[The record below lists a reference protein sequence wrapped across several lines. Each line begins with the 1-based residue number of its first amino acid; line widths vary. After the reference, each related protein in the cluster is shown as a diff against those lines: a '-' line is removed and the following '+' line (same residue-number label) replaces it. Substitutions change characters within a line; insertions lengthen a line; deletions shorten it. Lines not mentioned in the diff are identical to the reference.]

1 MPDPTPRPDAHPDA
15 RPDARPNRLAREKSP
30 YLLQHAFNPVDW
42 VPWGEEAFARARAED
57 RPIFLSIG
65 YATCHWCHVMERES
79 FEDADV
85 AALLNRDFVSIKV
98 DREERP
104 DIDGVYMTA
113 CQLMTGQGGWPLT
126 IVMTPDKQPFFAGTY
141 FPREGVAGRA
151 GMLDL
156 LPRLAALWR
165 ERREDVEAAG
175 ASALAAIREVEV
187 RGVGSGEGRGEGAL
201 GEETLRRGFSDLLAR
216 FDPHQGGFSRAP
228 KFPAPHQLLFLLR
241 WSDRTGDRRG
251 VEMVEKT
258 LVSMRRG
265 GVFDHLGYGFHRY
278 STDARWLVPH
288 FEKMLYDQALLAMA
302 YTELWQMTGDDAHRT
317 VAREIHAYVARD
329 LTDPEGGFYSAED
342 ADSEGREGAF
352 YVWTRAEFDE
362 VLSEALGE
370 DTAGLARRAFR
381 VEARGNFADE
391 ASGLRTGENI
401 LHAGETPAEIAAA
414 LGEDAGRV
422 EKRLEE
428 ARRVLFEKRT
438 TRERPLLDDK
448 ILTDWNGLMIAAL
461 ARSGLAFGDEALVAA
476 AGRAA
481 DFMLER
487 LRDDEGTLLHRYR
500 DGESAIVAGA
510 ADHACLIW
518 GLIELYGATFDPR
531 WLRAAR
537 ELLDPLLER
546 FWDPDRL
553 GVFNVDATQSDV
565 PVRQK
570 ELYDGA
576 TPSANATTWYVLLRL
591 GRLTGDVELLDRAE
605 ALRRALA
612 GPVGGAPSAYTMSLV
627 ALDLALGPSQE
638 VVVAGDPDE
647 PDTRRMLDALA
658 NRYAPRTAVLFKPAR
673 SRTEAPGGP
682 PANLLAQLAPF
693 TEPHDLLDGKAT
705 AYVCTDFACRRP
717 TTDVAEMVKQLT

>member
-1 MPDPTPRPDAHPDA
+1 MPDSGP
-15 RPDARPNRLAREKSP
+15 RPNRLAREKSP

-42 VPWGEEAFARARAED
+42 LPWGEEAFARARAED

-79 FEDADV
+79 FEDEDV

-141 FPREGVAGRA
+141 FPRESVAGRA

-156 LPRLAALWR
+156 LPRLASVWR
-165 ERREDVEAAG
+165 ERRADAEAAG

-187 RGVGSGEGRGEGAL
+187 RGLGSGEGAL
-201 GEETLRRGFSDLLAR
+201 DEETLRRGFSDLRAR

-241 WSDRTGDRRG
+241 WSDRTGDRGG

-265 GVFDHLGYGFHRY
+265 GVFDHVGYGFHRY

-302 YTELWQMTGDDAHRT
+302 YTELWQVTGDDAHRR
-317 VAREIHAYVARD
+317 VALEIYEYVARD
-329 LTDPEGGFYSAED
+329 LTDAEGGFYSAED

-352 YVWTRAEFDE
+352 YVWTRDEFDE
-362 VLSEALGE
+362 VMTQALGE
-370 DTAGLARRAFR
+370 EAAGLARRAFG

-401 LHAGETPAEIAAA
+401 LHAAETPADIAEA
-414 LGEDAGRV
+414 LGDDAGPV
-422 EKRLEE
+422 EQRLEE
-428 ARRVLFEKRT
+428 ARRVLFGKRE

-461 ARSGLAFGDEALVAA
+461 ARSGLAFGDEALVGAA
-476 AGRAA
+476 SRAA
-481 DFMLER
+481 NFILER
-487 LRDDEGTLLHRYR
+487 LRDGEGRLLHRYR
-500 DGESAIVAGA
+500 DGDAAIPAGA

-546 FWDPDRL
+546 FWDPERL
-553 GVFNVDATQSDV
+553 GVFNVDAAQRDV

-591 GRLTGDVELLDRAE
+591 GRLTGDLDLLDRAE
-605 ALRRALA
+605 SLRGALA
-612 GPVGGAPSAYTMSLV
+612 GPVGGAPSAHTMSLV
-627 ALDLALGPSQE
+627 ALDLALGPAQE
-638 VVVAGDPDE
+638 VVVAGDPGD
-647 PDTRRMLDALA
+647 PGTRRMLAALA
-658 NRYAPRTAVLFKPAR
+658 GRYAPRTAVLFKPAGSR
-673 SRTEAPGGP
+673 SEASGE
-682 PANLLAQLAPF
+682 PAADPLGEIAPF
-693 TEPHDLLDGKAT
+693 TAPHDLLDGKAT
-705 AYVCTDFACRRP
+705 AYVCTGFACRRP
-717 TTDVAEMVKQLT
+717 TTDIQEMMEQLA

>member
-1 MPDPTPRPDAHPDA
+1 MPDSHSRPSDRA
-15 RPDARPNRLAREKSP
+15 NRLAQEKSP

-42 VPWGEEAFARARAED
+42 VPWGEEAFARARDED

-79 FEDADV
+79 FEDEDV

-141 FPREGVAGRA
+141 FPRESVAGRA

-165 ERREDVEAAG
+165 ERRADVEAAG

-187 RGVGSGEGRGEGAL
+187 RGLGSGGGAL
-201 GEETLRRGFSDLLAR
+201 DEETLRRGFAELRAR

-265 GVFDHLGYGFHRY
+265 GVFDHVGYGFHRY

-302 YTELWQMTGDDAHRT
+302 YTELWQVTGDDAHRT
-317 VAREIHAYVARD
+317 VAREIYEYVARD
-329 LTDPEGGFYSAED
+329 LTDAEGAFYSAED

-370 DTAGLARRAFR
+370 DAASLARRAFGI
-381 VEARGNFADE
+381 EARGNFADE

-414 LGEDAGRV
+414 LGEEAGRV

-428 ARRVLFEKRT
+428 ARRVLFEKRK

-461 ARSGLAFGDEALVAA
+461 ARSGLAFGDESLVEAA
-476 AGRAA
+476 ARAA
-481 DFMLER
+481 DFILER
-487 LRDDEGTLLHRYR
+487 LRDDEGQLLHRYR
-500 DGESAIVAGA
+500 DGESAIPAGA

-537 ELLDPLLER
+537 ELLDPLLDR
-546 FWDPDRL
+546 FWDPDRH
-553 GVFNVDATQSDV
+553 GVFNVDATQTDV

-591 GRLTGDVELLDRAE
+591 GRLTGDLELLDRAE
-605 ALRRALA
+605 ALRGALA
-612 GPVGGAPSAYTMSLV
+612 GPVGGAPSAHTMSLV
-627 ALDLALGPSQE
+627 ALDLALGPAQE
-638 VVVAGDPDE
+638 VVVTGDPDE
-647 PDTRRMLDALA
+647 PGTRRMLAALA
-658 NRYAPRTAVLFKPAR
+658 DRYAPRTAVLFKPADR
-673 SRTEAPGGP
+673 RATAPGGP
-682 PANLLAQLAPF
+682 VETAPGGPAADPLAEVAPF
-693 TEPHDLLDGKAT
+693 TAPHDLLDGKAA
-705 AYVCTDFACRRP
+705 AYVCTGFSCRRP
-717 TTDVAEMVKQLT
+717 TTDVAEMLKQLD

>member
-1 MPDPTPRPDAHPDA
+1 MPDSHSRPSDRA
-15 RPDARPNRLAREKSP
+15 NRLAQEKSP

-42 VPWGEEAFARARAED
+42 VPWGEEAFARARDED

-79 FEDADV
+79 FEDEDV

-141 FPREGVAGRA
+141 LPRESMPGRM
-151 GMLDL
+151 GMLEL
-156 LPRLAALWR
+156 LPRLTALWR
-165 ERREDVEAAG
+165 ERRADVEAAG

-187 RGVGSGEGRGEGAL
+187 RGLGAGAGAL
-201 GEETLRRGFSDLLAR
+201 DEESLRRGFSELRGR

-265 GVFDHLGYGFHRY
+265 GVFDHVGYGFHRY

-317 VAREIHAYVARD
+317 VAREIYEYVARD
-329 LTDPEGGFYSAED
+329 LTDAEGGFYSAED

-352 YVWTRAEFDE
+352 YVWTRDEFDE
-362 VLSEALGE
+362 VLSEALGG
-370 DTAGLARRAFR
+370 DVAGLARRAFR
-381 VEARGNFADE
+381 IESRGNFADE

-401 LHAGETPAEIAAA
+401 LHAGETPAEIAVA
-414 LGEDAGRV
+414 LGEDAARV
-422 EKRLEE
+422 EERLED

-461 ARSGLAFGDEALVAA
+461 ARSGLAFGDESLVGAA
-476 AGRAA
+476 ARAA
-481 DFMLER
+481 DFILER
-487 LRDDEGTLLHRYR
+487 LRDDEGQLLHRYR
-500 DGESAIVAGA
+500 DGDSAIPAGA

-546 FWDPDRL
+546 FWDPDRN
-553 GVFNVDATQSDV
+553 GVFNVDATQTDV

-591 GRLTGDVELLDRAE
+591 GRLTGDLELLDRAE
-605 ALRRALA
+605 ALRGALA
-612 GPVGGAPSAYTMSLV
+612 GPVAGAPSAHTMSLV
-627 ALDLALGPSQE
+627 ALDLALGPAQE
-638 VVVAGDPDE
+638 VVVTGDPDD
-647 PDTRRMLDALA
+647 PGARRMLAALA
-658 NRYAPRTAVLFKPAR
+658 DRYGPRTAVLFKPAGT
-673 SRTEAPGGP
+673 SAEAPGGPATEAPGGP
-682 PANLLAQLAPF
+682 VAEALAEIAPF
-693 TEPHDLLDGKAT
+693 TAPHDLLDGKAT
-705 AYVCTDFACRRP
+705 AYVCTGFACRRP
-717 TTDVAEMVKQLT
+717 TTDVAEMLEQLD

>member
-1 MPDPTPRPDAHPDA
+1 MPDSGPRP
-15 RPDARPNRLAREKSP
+15 NQLAREKSP

-42 VPWGEEAFARARAED
+42 LPWGEEAFARARAED

-65 YATCHWCHVMERES
+65 YATCHWCHVMEHES
-79 FEDADV
+79 FEDEDV

-141 FPREGVAGRA
+141 FPRESVAGRA

-165 ERREDVEAAG
+165 ERRADVEAAG

-187 RGVGSGEGRGEGAL
+187 RGLGSVEGAL
-201 GEETLRRGFSDLLAR
+201 DEETLRRGFSELHAR

-241 WSDRTGDRRG
+241 WSDRAGDRRG

-265 GVFDHLGYGFHRY
+265 GIFDHLGYGFHRY

-302 YTELWQMTGDDAHRT
+302 YTELWQLTGDDAHRR
-317 VAREIHAYVARD
+317 VALEIYEYVARD
-329 LTDPEGGFYSAED
+329 LTDAEGGFYSAED

-352 YVWTRAEFDE
+352 YVWTREEFDE
-362 VLSEALGE
+362 VLSAALGE
-370 DTAGLARRAFR
+370 DAAGLARRAFR

-401 LHAGETPAEIAAA
+401 LHLGETPAEIAAA
-414 LGEDAGRV
+414 LGMEAGATDAADV
-422 EKRLEE
+422 EQRLEE
-428 ARRVLFEKRT
+428 ARRVLFEKRAA
-438 TRERPLLDDK
+438 RERPLLDDK

-461 ARSGLAFGDEALVAA
+461 ARSGLAFGDESLVEAA
-476 AGRAA
+476 ARAA
-481 DFMLER
+481 DFILER
-487 LRDDEGTLLHRYR
+487 LRDGEGQLLHRYR
-500 DGESAIVAGA
+500 DGDAAIPAGA
-510 ADHACLIW
+510 ADHACLSW
-518 GLIELYGATFDPR
+518 GLVELYGATFDPR

-537 ELLDPLLER
+537 ELLDALLER

-553 GVFNVDATQSDV
+553 GVFNVDAAQRDV

-576 TPSANATTWYVLLRL
+576 TPSANATTWYLLLRL
-591 GRLTGDVELLDRAE
+591 GRLTGDLELLDRAE
-605 ALRRALA
+605 ALRHALA
-612 GPVGGAPSAYTMSLV
+612 GPVAGAPSAHTMSLV
-627 ALDLALGPSQE
+627 ALDLALGPAQE
-638 VVVAGDPDE
+638 VVVTGDPGE
-647 PDTRRMLDALA
+647 SGTRRMLAALA
-658 NRYAPRTAVLFKPAR
+658 GRYAPRTAVLFKPAGR
-673 SRTEAPGGP
+673 PSDAPGGP
-682 PANLLAQLAPF
+682 PADALAEIAPF
-693 TEPHDLLDGKAT
+693 TAPYDLLDGKAT
-705 AYVCTDFACRRP
+705 AYVCADFACRRP
-717 TTDVAEMVKQLT
+717 TTDIAEMMQQLG

>member
-1 MPDPTPRPDAHPDA
+1 MPDPTPRPDA
-15 RPDARPNRLAREKSP
+15 RPDARPNRLAQEKSP

-187 RGVGSGEGRGEGAL
+187 RGVGSGEGGGEGAL
-201 GEETLRRGFSDLLAR
+201 EEEALRRGFTELLAR

-241 WSDRTGDRRG
+241 WSDRTGDLRG

-362 VLSEALGE
+362 VLSAALGE
-370 DTAGLARRAFR
+370 DAAGLARRAFR

-414 LGEDAGRV
+414 LGEDAGQV

-428 ARRVLFEKRT
+428 ARRVLFEKRK

-481 DFMLER
+481 DFILER

-518 GLIELYGATFDPR
+518 GLIELYGASFDPR

-612 GPVGGAPSAYTMSLV
+612 GPVASGPSAYTMSLV

-647 PDTRRMLDALA
+647 PDTRRMLAALA
-658 NRYAPRTAVLFKPAR
+658 NRYAPRTAVLFKPAGR
-673 SRTEAPGGP
+673 RTEAPGGP
-682 PANLLAQLAPF
+682 AAPSLAQIAPF

-705 AYVCTDFACRRP
+705 AYVCTGFACRRP

>member
-1 MPDPTPRPDAHPDA
+1 MSDSGPRP
-15 RPDARPNRLAREKSP
+15 NQLAREKSP

-42 VPWGEEAFARARAED
+42 LPWGEEAFARARAED

-65 YATCHWCHVMERES
+65 YATCHWCHVMEHES
-79 FEDADV
+79 FEDEDV

-141 FPREGVAGRA
+141 FPRESVAGRA

-165 ERREDVEAAG
+165 ERRADVEAAG

-187 RGVGSGEGRGEGAL
+187 RGLGSGEGAL
-201 GEETLRRGFSDLLAR
+201 DEETLRRGFSELHAR

-241 WSDRTGDRRG
+241 WSDRAGDRRG

-265 GVFDHLGYGFHRY
+265 GIFDHLGYGFHRY

-302 YTELWQMTGDDAHRT
+302 YTELWQLTGDDAHRR
-317 VAREIHAYVARD
+317 VALEIYEYVARD
-329 LTDPEGGFYSAED
+329 LTDAEGGFYSAED

-352 YVWTRAEFDE
+352 YVWTREEFDE
-362 VLSEALGE
+362 VLSAALGE
-370 DTAGLARRAFR
+370 DAAGLARRAFR

-401 LHAGETPAEIAAA
+401 LHAAETPAEIAAA
-414 LGEDAGRV
+414 LGMEAGATDAADV
-422 EKRLEE
+422 EQRLEE
-428 ARRVLFEKRT
+428 ARRVLFEKRAA
-438 TRERPLLDDK
+438 RERPLLDDK

-461 ARSGLAFGDEALVAA
+461 ARSGLAFGDESLVKAA
-476 AGRAA
+476 ARAA
-481 DFMLER
+481 DFILER
-487 LRDDEGTLLHRYR
+487 LRDGEGQLLHRYR
-500 DGESAIVAGA
+500 DGDAAIPAGA
-510 ADHACLIW
+510 ADHACLSW
-518 GLIELYGATFDPR
+518 GLVELYGATFDPR

-537 ELLDPLLER
+537 ELLDALLER

-553 GVFNVDATQSDV
+553 GVFNVDAAQRDV

-591 GRLTGDVELLDRAE
+591 GRLTGDLELLDRAE
-605 ALRRALA
+605 ALRRAVA
-612 GPVGGAPSAYTMSLV
+612 GPVAGAPSAHTMSLV
-627 ALDLALGPSQE
+627 ALDLALGPAQE
-638 VVVAGDPDE
+638 VVVTGDPGE
-647 PDTRRMLDALA
+647 SGTRRMLAALA
-658 NRYAPRTAVLFKPAR
+658 DRYAPRTAVLFKPAG
-673 SRTEAPGGP
+673 S
-682 PANLLAQLAPF
+682 PADALAEIAPF
-693 TEPHDLLDGKAT
+693 TAPYDLLDGKAT
-705 AYVCTDFACRRP
+705 AYVCADFACRRP
-717 TTDVAEMVKQLT
+717 TTDTAEMMQQLA

>member
-1 MPDPTPRPDAHPDA
+1 MPDSGP
-15 RPDARPNRLAREKSP
+15 RPNRLAREKSP

-42 VPWGEEAFARARAED
+42 VPWGEEAFARARTED

-79 FEDADV
+79 FEAEDV

-141 FPREGVAGRA
+141 FPRECVAGRA

-156 LPRLAALWR
+156 LPRLASLWR
-165 ERREDVEAAG
+165 ERRADVEAAG

-187 RGVGSGEGRGEGAL
+187 RGLGSGEGAL
-201 GEETLRRGFSDLLAR
+201 DEETLRRGFSDLRAR

-258 LVSMRRG
+258 LLSMRRG
-265 GVFDHLGYGFHRY
+265 GVFDHVGYGFHRY

-302 YTELWQMTGDDAHRT
+302 YTELWQVTGDDAHRR
-317 VAREIHAYVARD
+317 VAGEIYEYVARD
-329 LTDPEGGFYSAED
+329 LTDAEGGFYSAED

-352 YVWTRAEFDE
+352 YVWTREEFDG
-362 VLSEALGE
+362 VLARVLGE
-370 DTAGLARRAFR
+370 DAAAIARRAFR

-401 LHAGETPAEIAAA
+401 LHLGETPAEIAAA
-414 LGEDAGRV
+414 VGAGAGAADARDVADV
-422 EKRLEE
+422 EARLEQ
-428 ARRVLFEKRT
+428 ARRVLFERRAK
-438 TRERPLLDDK
+438 RERPLLDDK

-461 ARSGLAFGDEALVAA
+461 ARSGLAFGDKSLVEAA
-476 AGRAA
+476 ARAA
-481 DFMLER
+481 DFILER
-487 LRDDEGTLLHRYR
+487 LRDGEGRLLHRYR
-500 DGESAIVAGA
+500 DGDAAIPAGA
-510 ADHACLIW
+510 ADYACLMW
-518 GLIELYGATFDPR
+518 GTIELYGATFDPR

-537 ELLDPLLER
+537 ELLDPLMER
-546 FWDPDRL
+546 FWDPERF
-553 GVFNVDATQSDV
+553 GVFNVDEAQSDV

-591 GRLTGDVELLDRAE
+591 GRLTGDPELLDRAE
-605 ALRRALA
+605 ALRGALA
-612 GPVGGAPSAYTMSLV
+612 GPVGGAPSAHAMSLV
-627 ALDLALGPSQE
+627 ALDLALGPAHE
-638 VVVAGDPDE
+638 VVVTGDPGD
-647 PDTRRMLDALA
+647 PGTRRMLDALA
-658 NRYAPRTAVLFKPAR
+658 GRYAPRTSVLFKPAAP
-673 SRTEAPGGP
+673 RTEAPGGP
-682 PANLLAQLAPF
+682 AADPLAEAAPF
-693 TEPHDLLDGKAT
+693 TAAHDLLEGKAT
-705 AYVCTDFACRRP
+705 AYVCTGFACRRP
-717 TTDVAEMVKQLT
+717 TTDIREMMEQLA

>member
-1 MPDPTPRPDAHPDA
+1 MPDSGPRP
-15 RPDARPNRLAREKSP
+15 NQLAREKSP

-79 FEDADV
+79 FEDEDV

-141 FPREGVAGRA
+141 FPRESVAGRA

-165 ERREDVEAAG
+165 ERRADVEAAG

-187 RGVGSGEGRGEGAL
+187 RGLGSGEGAL
-201 GEETLRRGFSDLLAR
+201 DEETLRRGFSELHAR

-241 WSDRTGDRRG
+241 WSDRAGDRRG

-265 GVFDHLGYGFHRY
+265 GIFDHLGYGFHRY

-302 YTELWQMTGDDAHRT
+302 YTELWQLTGDDAHRR
-317 VAREIHAYVARD
+317 VALEIYEYVARD
-329 LTDPEGGFYSAED
+329 LTDAEGGFYSAED

-352 YVWTRAEFDE
+352 YVWTREEFDE
-362 VLSEALGE
+362 VLSAALGE
-370 DTAGLARRAFR
+370 DAAGLARRAFR

-401 LHAGETPAEIAAA
+401 LHAAETPAEIAAA
-414 LGEDAGRV
+414 LGMEAGATDAADV
-422 EKRLEE
+422 EQRLEE
-428 ARRVLFEKRT
+428 ARRVLFEKRAA
-438 TRERPLLDDK
+438 RERPLLDDK

-461 ARSGLAFGDEALVAA
+461 ARSGLAFGDESLVEAA
-476 AGRAA
+476 ARAA
-481 DFMLER
+481 DFILER
-487 LRDDEGTLLHRYR
+487 LRDGEGQLLHRYR
-500 DGESAIVAGA
+500 DGDAAIPAGA
-510 ADHACLIW
+510 ADHACLSW
-518 GLIELYGATFDPR
+518 GLVELYGATFDPR

-537 ELLDPLLER
+537 ELLDALLER

-553 GVFNVDATQSDV
+553 GVFNVDAAQRDV

-576 TPSANATTWYVLLRL
+576 TPSANATTWYLLLRL
-591 GRLTGDVELLDRAE
+591 GRLTGDLELLDRAE
-605 ALRRALA
+605 ALRHALA
-612 GPVGGAPSAYTMSLV
+612 GPVAGAPSAHTMSLV
-627 ALDLALGPSQE
+627 ALDLALGPAQE
-638 VVVAGDPDE
+638 VVVTGDPGE
-647 PDTRRMLDALA
+647 SGTRRMLAALA
-658 NRYAPRTAVLFKPAR
+658 DRYAPRTAVLFKPAGR
-673 SRTEAPGGP
+673 PSDAPGGP
-682 PANLLAQLAPF
+682 PADALAEIAPF
-693 TEPHDLLDGKAT
+693 TAPHDLLDGKAT
-705 AYVCTDFACRRP
+705 AYVCADFACRRP
-717 TTDVAEMVKQLT
+717 TTDIAEMMQQLG

>member
-1 MPDPTPRPDAHPDA
+1 MPDSQPGRA
-15 RPDARPNRLAREKSP
+15 NQLAGEKSP

-42 VPWGEEAFARARAED
+42 APWSEEAFARARAED

-65 YATCHWCHVMERES
+65 YATCHWCHVMEHES

-141 FPREGVAGRA
+141 FPRESVAGRV
-151 GMLDL
+151 GMLEL
-156 LPRLAALWR
+156 LPRLAELWR
-165 ERREDVEAAG
+165 ERRADVEAAG

-187 RGVGSGEGRGEGAL
+187 RGAGSVDGAL
-201 GEETLRRGFSDLLAR
+201 GEDTLRRGFSDLLAR
-216 FDPHQGGFSRAP
+216 YDPHQGGFSRAP

-258 LVSMRRG
+258 LVSMRKG
-265 GVFDHLGYGFHRY
+265 GIFDQVGYGFHRY

-302 YTELWQMTGDDAHRT
+302 YTELWQITGDDAHRR
-317 VAREIHAYVARD
+317 VALEIHEYVARD
-329 LTDPEGGFYSAED
+329 LTDPGGAFHSAED

-352 YVWTRAEFDE
+352 YVWTREAFDE
-362 VLSEALGE
+362 VVTGGLG
-370 DTAGLARRAFR
+370 DDVAGLARRAFR

-401 LHAGETPAEIAAA
+401 LHRGETPAEIAAA
-414 LGEDAGRV
+414 LGDDAERI
-422 EKRLEE
+422 EERLES
-428 ARRVLFEKRT
+428 ARALLFDARSK
-438 TRERPLLDDK
+438 RERPLLDDK

-461 ARSGLAFGDEALVAA
+461 ARSGLAFGDERLVAA
-476 AGRAA
+476 AARAA
-481 DFMLER
+481 EFILDR
-487 LRDDEGTLLHRYR
+487 LRDENGTLLHRYR
-500 DGESAIVAGA
+500 DGDAAIVAGA
-510 ADHACLIW
+510 ADHACLAW
-518 GLIELYGATFDPR
+518 GLVELYGATFDPR
-531 WLRAAR
+531 WLRSAR
-537 ELLDPLLER
+537 ELVDALLER

-553 GVFNVDATQSDV
+553 GVFNVDAEQTDL

-591 GRLTGDVELLDRAE
+591 GRLTGDSELLDRAE
-605 ALRRALA
+605 ALRHALA
-612 GPVGGAPSAYTMSLV
+612 GPVSGAPSAHTMSLV

-638 VVVAGDPDE
+638 VVVTGEAGA
-647 PDTRRMLDALA
+647 PDTQRMLEALSA
-658 NRYAPRTAVLFKPAR
+658 RFGPRTAVLFKPADDG
-673 SRTEAPGGP
+673 SDGSGE
-682 PANLLAQLAPF
+682 PAAGRLAEIAPF
-693 TEPHDLLDGKAT
+693 TAPHRLVDGKAT
-705 AYVCTDFACRRP
+705 AHVCSGFACRRP
-717 TTDVAEMVKQLT
+717 TTDVAEMLKQIT

>member
-1 MPDPTPRPDAHPDA
+1 MPDSNPRPDGRA
-15 RPDARPNRLAREKSP
+15 NRLAREKSP

-42 VPWGEEAFARARAED
+42 VPWDKEAFERARAED

-141 FPREGVAGRA
+141 FPRESVAGRA

-165 ERREDVEAAG
+165 ERRADVEAAG
-175 ASALAAIREVEV
+175 VSALAAIREVEV
-187 RGVGSGEGRGEGAL
+187 RGLGSMDGVL
-201 GEETLRRGFSDLLAR
+201 DDDTLRRGFSDLLAR
-216 FDPHQGGFSRAP
+216 YDPHQGGFSRAP

-265 GVFDHLGYGFHRY
+265 GIFDHVGYGFHRY

-317 VAREIHAYVARD
+317 VAREIYEYVARD
-329 LTDPEGGFYSAED
+329 LTDAEGGFHSAED

-352 YVWTRAEFDE
+352 YVWTRDEFDA
-362 VLSEALGE
+362 VLGPALGE
-370 DTAGLARRAFR
+370 DGTRLARRAFR

-401 LHAGETPAEIAAA
+401 LHRGETTAEIAAA
-414 LGEDAGRV
+414 LGEEVDRI
-422 EKRLEE
+422 EERLEE
-428 ARRVLFEKRT
+428 ARRLLFATRS

-448 ILTDWNGLMIAAL
+448 VLTDWNGLMIAAL
-461 ARSGLAFGDEALVAA
+461 ARSGLAFGDESLVEAA
-476 AGRAA
+476 ARAA
-481 DFMLER
+481 DFILDR
-487 LRDDEGTLLHRYR
+487 LRDEEGTLLHRYR
-500 DGESAIVAGA
+500 DGDSAIVAGA
-510 ADHACLIW
+510 ADHACLAW

-531 WLRAAR
+531 WLRSAR
-537 ELLDPLLER
+537 EVVDALLER

-553 GVFNVDATQSDV
+553 GVFNVDAAQSDL

-591 GRLTGDVELLDRAE
+591 GRLTGDLELLDRAE
-605 ALRRALA
+605 SLRRALA
-612 GPVGGAPSAYTMSLV
+612 GPVGGAPSAHTMSLV

-638 VVVAGDPDE
+638 VVVTGDPDAAG
-647 PDTRRMLDALA
+647 TRRLLDALA
-658 NRYAPRTAVLFKPAR
+658 GRYGPRTSVLFKPAGGGPD
-673 SRTEAPGGP
+673 APGS
-682 PANLLAQLAPF
+682 PAAELLEEIAPF
-693 TEPHDLLDGKAT
+693 TGPHDLVDGKAA
-705 AYVCTDFACRRP
+705 AYVCSGFACRRP
-717 TTDVAEMVKQLT
+717 TTDVTEMVKQLT

>member
-1 MPDPTPRPDAHPDA
+1 MPDSHSRPSDRA
-15 RPDARPNRLAREKSP
+15 NRLAQEKSP

-42 VPWGEEAFARARAED
+42 VPWGEEAFARARDED

-79 FEDADV
+79 FEDEDV

-141 FPREGVAGRA
+141 LPRESMPGRM
-151 GMLDL
+151 GMLEL
-156 LPRLAALWR
+156 LPRLTALWR
-165 ERREDVEAAG
+165 ERRADVEAAG

-187 RGVGSGEGRGEGAL
+187 RGLGAGAGAL
-201 GEETLRRGFSDLLAR
+201 DEESLRRGFSELRGR

-265 GVFDHLGYGFHRY
+265 GVFDHVGYGFHRY

-317 VAREIHAYVARD
+317 VAREIYEYVARD
-329 LTDPEGGFYSAED
+329 LTDAEGGFYSAED

-352 YVWTRAEFDE
+352 YVWTRDEFDE
-362 VLSEALGE
+362 VLSEALGG
-370 DTAGLARRAFR
+370 DVAGLARRAFR
-381 VEARGNFADE
+381 IESRGNFADE

-414 LGEDAGRV
+414 LGEDAARV
-422 EKRLEE
+422 EERLED

-461 ARSGLAFGDEALVAA
+461 ARSGLAFGDESLVGAA
-476 AGRAA
+476 ARAA
-481 DFMLER
+481 DFILER
-487 LRDDEGTLLHRYR
+487 LRDDEGQLLHRYR
-500 DGESAIVAGA
+500 DGDSAIPAGA

-518 GLIELYGATFDPR
+518 GLIELYGTTFDPR

-546 FWDPDRL
+546 FWDPDRN
-553 GVFNVDATQSDV
+553 GVFNVDATQTDV

-591 GRLTGDVELLDRAE
+591 GRLTGDLELLDRAE
-605 ALRRALA
+605 ALRGALA
-612 GPVGGAPSAYTMSLV
+612 GPVAGAPSAHTMSLV
-627 ALDLALGPSQE
+627 ALDLALGPAQE
-638 VVVAGDPDE
+638 VVVTGDPDD
-647 PDTRRMLDALA
+647 PGARRMLAALA
-658 NRYAPRTAVLFKPAR
+658 DRYGPRTAVLFKPAGT
-673 SRTEAPGGP
+673 SAEAPGGPATEAPGGP
-682 PANLLAQLAPF
+682 VAEALAEIAPF
-693 TEPHDLLDGKAT
+693 TAPHDLLDGKAT
-705 AYVCTDFACRRP
+705 AYVCTGFACRRP
-717 TTDVAEMVKQLT
+717 TTDVAEMLEQLD

>member
-1 MPDPTPRPDAHPDA
+1 MSDPG
-15 RPDARPNRLAREKSP
+15 ARPNRLAREKSP

-42 VPWGEEAFARARAED
+42 LPWGEEAFARARAED

-65 YATCHWCHVMERES
+65 YATCHWCHVMEHES
-79 FEDADV
+79 FEDEDV

-141 FPREGVAGRA
+141 FPRESVAGRA

-156 LPRLAALWR
+156 LPRLASVWR
-165 ERREDVEAAG
+165 ERRADAEAAG

-187 RGVGSGEGRGEGAL
+187 RGLGSGAGAL
-201 GEETLRRGFSDLLAR
+201 DEETLRRGFADLHAR

-265 GVFDHLGYGFHRY
+265 GIFDHVGYGFHRY

-302 YTELWQMTGDDAHRT
+302 YTELWQVTGDDAHRR
-317 VAREIHAYVARD
+317 VALEIYEYVARD
-329 LTDPEGGFYSAED
+329 LTDAEGGFYSAED

-352 YVWTRAEFDE
+352 YVWTREEFDE
-362 VLSEALGE
+362 LLTEALGE
-370 DTAGLARRAFR
+370 DVAGLARRAFR

-401 LHAGETPAEIAAA
+401 LHQGETPAEIAAA
-414 LGEDAGRV
+414 LGAEAGADATRAEDV
-422 EKRLEE
+422 EKRLEQ
-428 ARRVLFEKRT
+428 ARRVLFEKRE

-461 ARSGLAFGDEALVAA
+461 ARSGLAFADESLVEAA
-476 AGRAA
+476 ARAA
-481 DFMLER
+481 DFILDR
-487 LRDDEGTLLHRYR
+487 LRDGEGRLLHRYR
-500 DGESAIVAGA
+500 DGDAAIPAGA
-510 ADHACLIW
+510 ADHACLCW
-518 GLIELYGATFDPR
+518 GLVELYGATFDPR

-537 ELLDPLLER
+537 ELLDALLER

-553 GVFNVDATQSDV
+553 GVFNVDEAQKDV

-576 TPSANATTWYVLLRL
+576 TPSANATTWYILLRL
-591 GRLTGDVELLDRAE
+591 GRLTGDLELLDRAE

-612 GPVGGAPSAYTMSLV
+612 GPVAGAPSAHTMSLV
-627 ALDLALGPSQE
+627 ALDLALGPAQE
-638 VVVAGDPDE
+638 VVVTGDPGE
-647 PDTRRMLDALA
+647 PGARRMLAALA
-658 NRYAPRTAVLFKPAR
+658 ARYAPRTAVLFKPAG
-673 SRTEAPGGP
+673 SPSDA
-682 PANLLAQLAPF
+682 LAEIAPF
-693 TEPHDLLDGKAT
+693 TAPHELLDGKAT
-705 AYVCTDFACRRP
+705 AYVCTGFACRRP
-717 TTDVAEMVKQLT
+717 TTDVAEMIEQLA